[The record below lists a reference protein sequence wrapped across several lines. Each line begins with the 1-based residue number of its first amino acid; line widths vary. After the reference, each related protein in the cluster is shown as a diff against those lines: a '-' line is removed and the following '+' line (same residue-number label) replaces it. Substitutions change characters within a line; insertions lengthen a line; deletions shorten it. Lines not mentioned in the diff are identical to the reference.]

1 MSYCF
6 GRKFEMTERLKFTQ
20 VSRVI
25 DPKTRIHYLDAIDEN
40 GIHWVAQQEIGVE
53 RWITYKEVW
62 KRDPQQPLDL

>member
-1 MSYCF
+1 
-6 GRKFEMTERLKFTQ
+6 MTNKLKFTQ

-25 DPKTRIHYLDAIDEN
+25 CPKTGVHYLDAIDEN

-53 RWITYKEVW
+53 RWITYKEIW